1 VAAIE
6 VPKPASDAGPML
18 DAAALGQIV
27 SADER
32 YLETRPGQ
40 HMTLVFAPDAAPT
53 AGAQESD
60 TYLIAWQGWYNE
72 WLRGAWLANPT
83 RTEPFVPGDAAM
95 MTALRRWI
103 NRKPSFE
110 REFYAS
116 AIPVR

>member
-1 VAAIE
+1 
-6 VPKPASDAGPML
+6 ML
-18 DAAALGQIV
+18 DTAALAQIGA
-27 SADER
+27 ADER

-40 HMTLVFAPDAAPT
+40 HMTLVFAPDAAPP
-53 AGAQESD
+53 AQAQERD

-72 WLRGAWLANPT
+72 WLRGEWLANPT

-103 NRKPSFE
+103 NRKPTFE
-110 REFYAS
+110 RDFYAS